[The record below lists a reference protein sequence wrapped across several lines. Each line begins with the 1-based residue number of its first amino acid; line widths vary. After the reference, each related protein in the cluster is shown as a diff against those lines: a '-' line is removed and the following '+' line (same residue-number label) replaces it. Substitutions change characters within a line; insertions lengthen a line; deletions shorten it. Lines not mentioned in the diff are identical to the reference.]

1 MDVCARSLALLVLLK
16 SVHDVVLFMT
26 YRLKMLFIIYFV
38 QNLYHSIYNE
48 HNTLNN
54 NYYLAYRSIFRYI
67 WNKRTLC
74 FTMKDIEK
82 NIITKA
88 VTRFEDETGLRITTY
103 ITDEKIE
110 LTFRE
115 KEYDLKFNAVVIPLL
130 NKTNLGIIK
139 NLLDKLD
146 NVPLLITLIANNE
159 TAELLKNLDINF
171 IDAAGNAFIMVP
183 PLYINI
189 KGQKNTA
196 EKRIIGNAN
205 GIFQTAGLQIIFTLL
220 CNPRLE
226 TNPIREIAEMAN
238 VAVGT
243 VHVTMKQL
251 EKHGFLI
258 TDEIQGK
265 KLVNKKK
272 LLKEWILGYP
282 EKIKPKYFAGKYQI
296 ENPEIIKTIDL
307 KYFGALLGGETAAA
321 QLTNYLRP
329 LIHMVYIGDKLGEFI
344 LRNRLKKNLNGN
356 IEIVKKFWIF
366 TDDNERNNLVPA
378 VLIYTDLIT
387 TGDPRN
393 IETAN
398 IIYEREIAGYLN

>member
-1 MDVCARSLALLVLLK
+1 
-16 SVHDVVLFMT
+16 
-26 YRLKMLFIIYFV
+26 
-38 QNLYHSIYNE
+38 
-48 HNTLNN
+48 
-54 NYYLAYRSIFRYI
+54 
-67 WNKRTLC
+67 
-74 FTMKDIEK
+74 MKDIDK

-88 VTRFEDETGLRITTY
+88 VTRFEDETGFRLTTY
-103 ITDEKIE
+103 ITDKKVE
-110 LTFRE
+110 LILRE
-115 KEYDLKFNAVVIPLL
+115 KEYDLKFTAEIIPFL

-139 NLLDKLD
+139 NRLDRLD
-146 NVPLLITLIANNE
+146 NVPLLITLIVNNE
-159 TAELLKNLDINF
+159 TDEILRNLDINY
-171 IDAAGNAFIMVP
+171 IDAAGNAYIKVP

-189 KGQKNTA
+189 KGQKITA
-196 EKRIIGNAN
+196 EKNLAAVN
-205 GIFQTAGLQIIFTLL
+205 TGIFQTAGLQIIFTLL

-226 TNPIREIAEMAN
+226 ANPIREIAEMAN

-243 VHVTMKQL
+243 VHITMKQL

-272 LLKEWILGYP
+272 LLKEWTLGYP

-329 LIHMVYIGDKLGEFI
+329 LIHMIYIEDKLGEFI

-356 IEIVKKFWIF
+356 IEIVKKFWNF
-366 TDDNERNNLVPA
+366 TDDNEINNLVPA
-378 VLIYTDLIT
+378 ILIYTDLIT

-398 IIYEREIAGYLN
+398 IIYEKEIVGHLN

>member
-1 MDVCARSLALLVLLK
+1 
-16 SVHDVVLFMT
+16 
-26 YRLKMLFIIYFV
+26 
-38 QNLYHSIYNE
+38 
-48 HNTLNN
+48 
-54 NYYLAYRSIFRYI
+54 
-67 WNKRTLC
+67 
-74 FTMKDIEK
+74 MKDIEK

-88 VTRFEDETGLRITTY
+88 VARFENETAFRLTTY
-103 ITDEKIE
+103 ITGEKVE
-110 LTFRE
+110 LVLRD
-115 KEYDLKFNAVVIPLL
+115 KEFDLKFTAEVVPIV

-139 NLLDKLD
+139 NRLDRLD
-146 NVPLLITLIANNE
+146 NVPLLITLPANNE
-159 TAELLKNLDINF
+159 TIELLKNLNVNF
-171 IDAAGNAFIMVP
+171 IDAAGNAYIRVP

-189 KGQKNTA
+189 KGQKITTENNFTANNT
-196 EKRIIGNAN
+196 
-205 GIFQTAGLQIIFTLL
+205 GIFQTAGLLIIFTLL

-226 TNPIREIAEMAN
+226 RNTFREIADMAN

-258 TDEIQGK
+258 IDEFQNK

-272 LLKEWILGYP
+272 LLKDWVLGYP
-282 EKIKPKYFAGKYQI
+282 AKIKPKYFAGKYQI
-296 ENPEIIKTIDL
+296 DNPEIIKTIDL

-329 LIHMVYIGDKLGEFI
+329 FIHMLYLEDKLGEFI

-356 IEIVKKFWIF
+356 IEIVKKFWNF
-366 TDDNERNNLVPA
+366 TDDNEINNLVPA
-378 VLIYTDLIT
+378 ILIYTDLMT

-398 IIYEREIAGYLN
+398 IIYEKEIAGYLN